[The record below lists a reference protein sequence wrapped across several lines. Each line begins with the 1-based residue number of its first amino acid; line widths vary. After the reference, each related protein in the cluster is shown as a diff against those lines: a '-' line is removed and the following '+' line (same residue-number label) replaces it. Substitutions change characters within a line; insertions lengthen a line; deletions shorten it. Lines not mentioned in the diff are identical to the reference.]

1 MEMNQFLSL
10 VAISGVV
17 CLVCLWAAQLYS
29 PGFYLVCAL
38 GDFLVLFA
46 PVLR

>member
-29 PGFYLVCAL
+29 PGFYLEAVL
-38 GDFLVLFA
+38 NFSKKFFLA
-46 PVLR
+46 